1 MIAAFT
7 KAFGQLPEKSFRFY
21 LLISLASSLAFLVAL
36 VWAAGWA
43 LSELD
48 TGAGWLSWLVTVAG
62 GLGATFAAWLLLP
75 AVATTIAG
83 FMLGGV
89 ARAVER
95 RHYPHLAPAREAP
108 LVEDVWVGVRI
119 ALLTLAI
126 NILALPLYIAT
137 IWIAGLGLVLYLA
150 INGFLFGREYF
161 EMAALRRLPPRE
173 AAALYRRRRASVF
186 LAGAGIAA
194 FALVPVL
201 NLATPL
207 FATAVMIHLFEG
219 MGGGA
224 ALATR
229 PPRG

>member
-1 MIAAFT
+1 MIAAFG
-7 KAFGQLPEKSFRFY
+7 KALGQLPERSFRFY
-21 LLISLASSLAFLVAL
+21 LLISLTGSLALLVGL
-36 VWAAGWA
+36 IWLAGWA
-43 LSELD
+43 LSELE
-48 TGAGWLSWLVTVAG
+48 TGEGWLNWLVTLAG

-75 AVATTIAG
+75 TVSTTIAG
-83 FMLGGV
+83 FMLSGV

-108 LVEDVWVGVRI
+108 LIEDVWVGVRI

-126 NILALPLYIAT
+126 NLAALPFYIAT

-161 EMAALRRLPPRE
+161 EMAALRRMPSRE
-173 AAALYRRRRASVF
+173 ATALYRRRRLTVF

-219 MGGGA
+219 MGGGG

-229 PPRG
+229 PARG

>member
-1 MIAAFT
+1 MIAAFG
-7 KAFGQLPEKSFRFY
+7 KALGQLPEKSFRGY
-21 LLISLASSLAFLVAL
+21 LLLSLTASLALLVAL
-36 VWAAGWA
+36 VWVAGWA
-43 LSELD
+43 LSELE
-48 TGAGWLSWLVTVAG
+48 TGEGWLGWPVTLAG

-75 AVATTIAG
+75 TVSTTIAG

-119 ALLTLAI
+119 ALLTLAV
-126 NILALPLYIAT
+126 NILALPFYIAT

-161 EMAALRRLPPRE
+161 EMAALRRLPPSE
-173 AAALYRRRRASVF
+173 AAALYRRRRLTVF
-186 LAGAGIAA
+186 LAGAGIAG
-194 FALVPVL
+194 FALVPLL
-201 NLATPL
+201 NLETPL

-229 PPRG
+229 ARRG